1 MSKYDKLWQY
11 IKNCGEDNISLS
23 FDEINSIANLP
34 IDHSFLQ
41 YKKELLDY
49 GYEVGKISMKLQK
62 VTFKESVKEGK

>member
-23 FDEINSIANLP
+23 FDEINSIANVP

-62 VTFKESVKEGK
+62 VTFKKSVKEGK